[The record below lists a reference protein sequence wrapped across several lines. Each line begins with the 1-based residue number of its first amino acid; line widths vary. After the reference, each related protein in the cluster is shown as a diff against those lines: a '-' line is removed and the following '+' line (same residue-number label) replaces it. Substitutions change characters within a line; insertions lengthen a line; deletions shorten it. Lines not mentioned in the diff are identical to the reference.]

1 MAKTL
6 KDLKKV
12 LGTEKDKNVTLEQLQ
27 QAKAIYKEIAQDGF
41 KTKNWTVTNLALAI
55 LNRAFM
61 DFVKNNDLTEYRKTI
76 FIQDT
81 GYNVVLA
88 IIKGHGESS
97 EFDNV
102 LSIKIKNEALVM
114 ELIDEYEFYLVT
126 Q

>member
-12 LGTEKDKNVTLEQLQ
+12 LGTEKDKSVTLEQLQ
-27 QAKAIYKEIAQDGF
+27 QAKAIYKEISQEGF

-55 LNRAFM
+55 LDRAFM
-61 DFVKNNDLTEYRKTI
+61 DFVKNNDLSEYRKTI

-88 IIKGHGESS
+88 FAKDEN

-102 LSIKIKNEALVM
+102 LSLKIKNEALVM